1 MPQIMLV
8 YEEEPV
14 NYQVFLTEFKEIF
27 HLIQVKKDNFSE
39 GNCFF
44 YSSDLC
50 LIEFCSLRLNENF
63 LVQSVKDYEKS

>member
-1 MPQIMLV
+1 MKMPQIMLV

-27 HLIQVKKDNFSE
+27 QLIQVKKDNFSE

-44 YSSDLC
+44 HS
-50 LIEFCSLRLNENF
+50 
-63 LVQSVKDYEKS
+63 